1 MDAVQ
6 KVLAVEHAWTE
17 AHLRGDVQTLEE
29 IMAFDYVKIQ
39 PDGSLLDKTT
49 TLASYQPDQ
58 RAWDVA
64 RGDDYDVRVYGDTA
78 VVIGRWTARGIN
90 NGRPFDYA
98 ARFLSIYVRRAG
110 RWQMVAEQSTEIS

>member
-39 PDGSLLDKTT
+39 PDGSLSDKRT

-90 NGRPFDYA
+90 NGQPFDYA

>member
-6 KVLAVEHAWTE
+6 EVLAVEHAWTE

-39 PDGSLLDKTT
+39 PDGSLSDKRT

-64 RGDDYDVRVYGDTA
+64 RGDEYDVRVYGDTA
-78 VVIGRWTARGIN
+78 VVIGIWTARGIN
-90 NGRPFDYA
+90 NGQPFDYA

>member
-6 KVLAVEHAWTE
+6 EVLAIEHAWTE

-39 PDGSLLDKTT
+39 PDGSLSDKRT

-78 VVIGRWTARGIN
+78 VVIGRWTACGIN
-90 NGRPFDYA
+90 NGQPFDYA

>member
-39 PDGSLLDKTT
+39 PDGSLSDKRT

-64 RGDDYDVRVYGDTA
+64 RGDDYDVRVYRDIA

-90 NGRPFDYA
+90 NGQPFDYA

-110 RWQMVAEQSTEIS
+110 RWQMVAE

>member
-1 MDAVQ
+1 MDLVQ
-6 KVLAVEHAWTE
+6 EVLTVERAWTD
-17 AHLRGDVQTLEE
+17 AHLRGDVETLEA

-39 PDGSLLDKTT
+39 PDGSLSDKTT

-64 RGDDYDVRVYGDTA
+64 RGDEYDVRVYGETA
-78 VVIGRWTARGIN
+78 VVIGRWTARGHN
-90 NGRPFDYA
+90 DGQPFDYA
-98 ARFLSIYVRRAG
+98 ARFLSIYVHRDG

>member
-1 MDAVQ
+1 MDAVHE
-6 KVLAVEHAWTE
+6 VLAVEHAWTE

-29 IMAFDYVKIQ
+29 IMAFDYIKIQ
-39 PDGSLLDKTT
+39 PDGSLSDKRT

-90 NGRPFDYA
+90 NGQPFDYA

>member
-39 PDGSLLDKTT
+39 PDGSLSDKTT